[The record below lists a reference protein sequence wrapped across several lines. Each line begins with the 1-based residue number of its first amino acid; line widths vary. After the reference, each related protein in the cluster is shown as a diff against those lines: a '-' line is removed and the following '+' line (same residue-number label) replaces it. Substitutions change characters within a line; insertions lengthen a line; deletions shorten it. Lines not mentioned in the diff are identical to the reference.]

1 MSKAVVTKASAE
13 AIARYEAQRN
23 DEFIKRAGAFTEDLV
38 AYIIDERKRR
48 DLSDHETVFALALAN
63 INLRSDYGTPKPGED
78 NKDALLDEFDQL
90 CYQAQQY
97 WDSNT

>member
-1 MSKAVVTKASAE
+1 MPE
-13 AIARYEAQRN
+13 AKPAALENYEKQRQE
-23 DEFIKRAGAFTEDLV
+23 EFIKRAGAFTEDLV

-48 DLSDHETVFALALAN
+48 NLTDNETIFGLALAN
-63 INLRSDYGTPKPGED
+63 INLRNDYGGE
-78 NKDALLDEFDQL
+78 KGELLSEFDAV